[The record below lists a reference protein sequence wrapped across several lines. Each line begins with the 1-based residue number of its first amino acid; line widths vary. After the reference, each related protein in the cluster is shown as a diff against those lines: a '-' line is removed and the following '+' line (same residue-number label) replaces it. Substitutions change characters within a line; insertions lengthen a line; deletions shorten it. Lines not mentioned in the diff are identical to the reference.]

1 MFCPRDRRSDT
12 GATLVEMLVAL
23 SILSTAGLA
32 VLAGLQLSVKASDI
46 HRKSATSGAN
56 VRNYAEAIERY
67 VEQGAGNYKKCA
79 GDGAYGAGVVG
90 FSFGGIDDYTITQV
104 ETSRLVESKIGTAD
118 DPWEPCPS
126 AGAEDNGVQRLKL
139 TIRNDDGRGGET
151 LYVIVR
157 RPCSSSLPC
166 VD

>member
-1 MFCPRDRRSDT
+1 MYRPRDLRSES

-23 SILSTAGLA
+23 VILSTAGLA
-32 VLAGLQLSVKASDI
+32 VLAGLQLSIKASDI

-67 VEQGAGNYKKCA
+67 VELAAGNYKKCA
-79 GDGAYGAGVVG
+79 ADGAYDAGVVG
-90 FSFGGIDDYTITQV
+90 FSFVGDADYDIKQESTY
-104 ETSRLVESKIGTAD
+104 RLDESKIATAL

-126 AGAEDNGVQRLKL
+126 VGADDHGVQRLKL
-139 TIRNDDGRGGET
+139 TIENQDGRGGET